1 MHSYRLVIDLG
12 PKGPAQSITIN
23 LGSREEALI
32 VAQRYNR
39 PAQLWDGDG
48 KVCSIKEGP
57 SGVWIISD

>member
-1 MHSYRLVIDLG
+1 MSRYRLMVDLG
-12 PKGPAQSITIN
+12 PNGPAQSVTIN

-48 KVCSIKEGP
+48 KVCSITQGP
-57 SGVWIISD
+57 SGLWIISD